1 MQYYTPTEADI
12 SRFWSKVDR
21 TGKDDQCWQWMAGL
35 HARGYGR
42 LRWGG
47 EPENAHR
54 IAWMLTNGAIP
65 DGLHVAHTCDN
76 LACCN
81 PRHMILRTQAE
92 KTANRPAKKSA
103 RGAGAVKPKT
113 VSHVLHSLKKIRAD
127 MQRIAT
133 EIDVL
138 EDSLLQIK

>member
-1 MQYYTPTEADI
+1 MQDYTPTETDI
-12 SRFWSKVDR
+12 EKFWAKVDR
-21 TGKDDQCWQWMAGL
+21 SGGDDQCWQWMAGL

-65 DGLHVAHTCDN
+65 DGLHVLHTCDN

-81 PRHMILRTQAE
+81 PHHLVLGTQAE
-92 KTANRPAKKSA
+92 KAVNRPARKRA
-103 RGAGAVKPKT
+103 AGAVKPRT
-113 VSHVLHSLKKIRAD
+113 INHVLHSLKKLRATL
-127 MQRIAT
+127 QRTVT
-133 EIDVL
+133 EIEML
-138 EDSLLQIK
+138 EDSISQIK